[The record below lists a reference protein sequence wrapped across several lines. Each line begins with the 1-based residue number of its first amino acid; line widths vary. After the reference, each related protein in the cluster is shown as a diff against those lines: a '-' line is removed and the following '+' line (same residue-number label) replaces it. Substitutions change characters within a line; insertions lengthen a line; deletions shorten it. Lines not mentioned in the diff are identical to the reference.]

1 MKKISVVIPC
11 YNEEENVG
19 PITKAVSEVFQSQ
32 LPGLNDI
39 LHISGTVGKSHRHLH
54 RDDIRLRE

>member
-19 PITKAVSEVFQSQ
+19 PITKAVSEVFQNQ
-32 LPGLNDI
+32 LPGYTGI
-39 LHISGTVGKSHRHLH
+39 TGKSVFVSVFFIIFCFHWFFLSY
-54 RDDIRLRE
+54 